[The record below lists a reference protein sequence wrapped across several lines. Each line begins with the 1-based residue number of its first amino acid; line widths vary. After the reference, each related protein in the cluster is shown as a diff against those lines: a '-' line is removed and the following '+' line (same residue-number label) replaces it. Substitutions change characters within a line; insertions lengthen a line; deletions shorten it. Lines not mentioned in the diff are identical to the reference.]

1 MTVGMMEIGDLLLAV
16 GGFTSIGNLI
26 TAAVVEVGTTYVQ
39 PASNALG
46 SN

>member
-1 MTVGMMEIGDLLLAV
+1 MTEGMIGIGDLLLAEA
-16 GGFTSIGNLI
+16 GFTSFGKLI
-26 TAAVVEVGTTYVQ
+26 TADGVEVGTTYVQ